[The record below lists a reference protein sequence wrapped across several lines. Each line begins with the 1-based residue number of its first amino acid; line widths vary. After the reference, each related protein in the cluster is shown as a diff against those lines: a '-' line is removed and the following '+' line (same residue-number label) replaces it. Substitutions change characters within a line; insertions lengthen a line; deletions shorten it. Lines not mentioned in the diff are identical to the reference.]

1 MLGAMTLAPFAALV
15 GILGFAGASF
25 AFALAES
32 ALFSLGKWRARQL
45 AAEHPGP
52 GGLVLRLLDHPRDVL
67 AAIVFANT
75 VSNIALMG
83 IALWLSFSASDA
95 HRAGT
100 IIATFALILF
110 GCEVVPKTLAS
121 RAPEQW
127 SMRVAR
133 PLIWLVGAAV
143 PFLRAAQ
150 RSTDLLVARLVP
162 SSIKPMTSTTDQDYH
177 ELIDEAY
184 QQGTIARSE
193 KEIIL
198 EIISLDQQTVG
209 DVMSTRS
216 QMSAVP
222 YDLPKEEL
230 VREARELRHSRLPL
244 YRDSADNI
252 VGVLKTRNLLLDPDV
267 DLEDAI
273 EFPSFVP
280 ETMNLLTLFQS
291 LQRQRRGMAIV
302 VDEYGGTAGVVT
314 VQDILEEMIGKIR
327 SEGEAH
333 EFMVERMG
341 PGHWRVNGEMLLE
354 EFRAEYPGL
363 VDHDDVDTMGGLLV
377 ALLEVVPATGEAA
390 DFCGLRL
397 TAENVTDRRVLELDV
412 RRVGGK
418 GGAE

>member
-1 MLGAMTLAPFAALV
+1 
-15 GILGFAGASF
+15 
-25 AFALAES
+25 
-32 ALFSLGKWRARQL
+32 
-45 AAEHPGP
+45 
-52 GGLVLRLLDHPRDVL
+52 
-67 AAIVFANT
+67 
-75 VSNIALMG
+75 
-83 IALWLSFSASDA
+83 
-95 HRAGT
+95 
-100 IIATFALILF
+100 
-110 GCEVVPKTLAS
+110 
-121 RAPEQW
+121 
-127 SMRVAR
+127 MRVAR
-133 PLIWLVGAAV
+133 PLTWLVGATV
-143 PFLRAAQ
+143 PFLRAVQ
-150 RSTDLLVARLVP
+150 RSTDLLVSSLVP
-162 SSIKPMTSTTDQDYH
+162 ASIQPMTATNDQDYH

-198 EIISLDQQTVG
+198 EIISLDQQIVG

-230 VREARELRHSRLPL
+230 VAAAREIRHSRLPL

-280 ETMNLLTLFQS
+280 ESMNLLTLFQS

-333 EFMVERMG
+333 EFMVERLG

-354 EFRAEYPGL
+354 EFRSE
-363 VDHDDVDTMGGLLV
+363 
-377 ALLEVVPATGEAA
+377 
-390 DFCGLRL
+390 
-397 TAENVTDRRVLELDV
+397 
-412 RRVGGK
+412 
-418 GGAE
+418 